1 MLYDGPEAC
10 DHTTMAAMMH
20 ALRMHGGASV
30 GTSGGAATTAGRG
43 SFSGSWTLSL
53 ALPQALAARDRFTQG
68 AVLLACSLSCAR
80 PTRRTPAAAGV
91 AS

>member
-20 ALRMHGGASV
+20 ALRTHGGASV

-43 SFSGSWTLSL
+43 RFQWQLDTVTGSGGSRPLHAGPGRCTTSL
-53 ALPQALAARDRFTQG
+53 Y
-68 AVLLACSLSCAR
+68 
-80 PTRRTPAAAGV
+80 
-91 AS
+91 